1 MLDLPM
7 HGVAATRS
15 VGKKGESTMDRRQ
28 FLMGTAAAGSSLIL
42 PQHRAFAQG
51 KPSQMVLMT
60 WGGLW
65 GDSMRDSADATFE
78 KATGVKIVQ
87 DRGSS
92 PAERITKIKVNIN
105 DQKFDLVQLHDG
117 IVPLAVKQGVL
128 EPINR
133 NSPRLT
139 NLANIP
145 DRFVQSHWV
154 AMIYSPLGII
164 YNEKL
169 VKNPPT
175 SFADLWRPEFKNR
188 IVLPDINH
196 SIGPYIVP
204 IGALAA
210 GKAPTDTATGFDM
223 LKKMAALQPIWAK
236 DTDSIMNALRNEEAV
251 IGLLYKSQ
259 TFTVQGWGTPV
270 KWVYPKEG
278 AILYSAGTGIAK
290 GTKNLELAEQ
300 FLNITLD
307 PKMQMTYSERF
318 NYPGTNKDEIGM
330 LPPALQERVRSTPE
344 EIARL
349 IDLDH
354 ATMAEQRPEWTDRWN
369 RIVSAG

>member
-1 MLDLPM
+1 
-7 HGVAATRS
+7 
-15 VGKKGESTMDRRQ
+15 MDRRQ
-28 FLMGTAAAGSSLIL
+28 FVLGSAVAAGSALGL
-42 PQHRAFAQG
+42 PDLRASAQG

-65 GDSMRDSADATFE
+65 GDSMRDSADAAFE
-78 KATGVKIVQ
+78 SATGIKIIQ

-92 PAERITKIKVNIN
+92 PGEHITKIKVNIN

-117 IVPLAVKQGVL
+117 IVPLAMKQGAL

-139 NLANIP
+139 NLSNVP
-145 DRFVQSHWV
+145 DRFIQSHWV

-204 IGALAA
+204 IGAIAA
-210 GKAPTDTATGFDM
+210 GKPPSDTATGFEM
-223 LKKMAALQPIWAK
+223 LKKMAALQPMWAK
-236 DTDSIMNALRNEEAV
+236 DTDSIMNALRSEEAV

-259 TFTVQGWGTPV
+259 TFTVQNWGTPV

-278 AILYSAGTGIAK
+278 AILYSSGTAIAK

-300 FLNITLD
+300 FLNLTLD
-307 PKMQMTYSERF
+307 PKIQTTYADKF
-318 NYPGTNKDEIGM
+318 NYPGTNNQMIG
-330 LPPALQERVRSTPE
+330 LLQPGLQERVRLTSE
-344 EIARL
+344 EMSRL

-354 ATMAEQRPEWTDRWN
+354 TTMADQRPDWTDRWN
-369 RIVSAG
+369 RIVSG